1 MLWSNLKNVAQSN
14 LEAIYGAS
22 RQGDVRDSLADI
34 TKGQELLG
42 YKPALSV
49 TDGFQYT
56 WEYFIN
62 KNN

>member
-34 TKGQELLG
+34 TKGKELLG
-42 YKPALSV
+42 YNPEISV
-49 TDGFQYT
+49 QEGLKYT
-56 WEYFIN
+56 WEYFIKN
-62 KNN
+62 K